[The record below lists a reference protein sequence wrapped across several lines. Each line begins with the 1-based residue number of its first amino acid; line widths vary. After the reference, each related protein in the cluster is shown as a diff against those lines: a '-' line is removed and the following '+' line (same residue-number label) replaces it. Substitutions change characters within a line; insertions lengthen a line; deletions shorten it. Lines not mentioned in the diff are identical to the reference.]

1 MVRLC
6 IIYDKIRFEEKALL
20 KKIGEKGYS
29 PNFVDGKSLVFDSDS
44 KKSGFNLGDIILQR
58 EISHHRGLY
67 VTSCLESLGFNVIN
81 NFNVSE
87 ICGNKLLTSLAL
99 ARDNV
104 PSPQTSFAF
113 SSESAAKLM
122 DKLGYPLVVKPL
134 VGSWGRGVY
143 LIKDKSAAEMLIDSR
158 EEIGNIFSRIY
169 YIQEMIDRPPRDIRC
184 IVVGDRIVASVYRFA
199 PENKWITNVATGGKT
214 ELAPMNSELEEIT
227 FRAAK
232 CVGGGILGID
242 LMEDRKRGYLVHEIN
257 NTVEFRGAA
266 AVSLHDIAGTM
277 IDYLVKECRQ

>member
-44 KKSGFNLGDIILQR
+44 KKNGFDLGDIILQR

-67 VTSCLESLGFNVIN
+67 VTSCLEALGFKVIN
-81 NFNVSE
+81 NFYVSE

-99 ARDNV
+99 ARDNI

-143 LIKDKSAAEMLIDSR
+143 LINDKSAAEMLIDSR

-169 YIQEMIDRPPRDIRC
+169 YIQEKIDRPPRDVRC

-214 ELAPMNSELEEIT
+214 ELAPLNSELEEIT

-232 CVGGGILGID
+232 SVGGGILGID

-266 AVSLHDIAGTM
+266 TVSPHDIAGAM

>member
-44 KKSGFNLGDIILQR
+44 KKNGFNLGDIILQR

-227 FRAAK
+227 FRSAK

-242 LMEDRKRGYLVHEIN
+242 LMEDPKRGYLVHEIN

-266 AVSLHDIAGTM
+266 AVSPHDIAGTM